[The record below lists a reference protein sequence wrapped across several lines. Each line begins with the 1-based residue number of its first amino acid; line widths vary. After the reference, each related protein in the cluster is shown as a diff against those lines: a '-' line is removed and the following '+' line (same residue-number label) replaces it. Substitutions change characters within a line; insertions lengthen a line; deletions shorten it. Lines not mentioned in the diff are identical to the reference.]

1 MIRTTLLT
9 KVTMSNPTLT
19 QSPPMLHSL
28 YEADFYAW
36 TQTQAGLLRQGDWQQ
51 VDLVNVIE
59 EIEDLGRQERQQL
72 RNRLA
77 VLLGHLLKWQFQ
89 PNHRSKSW
97 QATIREQRRR
107 LSLLLEESPSL
118 EPYLNEAI
126 AIAYELGT
134 DLVVP
139 ETPLDY
145 SDLPPNCSY
154 AIEQILNA
162 KFWPE

>member
-1 MIRTTLLT
+1 MQA
-9 KVTMSNPTLT
+9 KVTMSQTLPTH
-19 QSPPMLHSL
+19 SPPLILSL

-36 TQTQAGLLRQGDWQQ
+36 TQTQAALLRQGNWYQ

-89 PNHRSKSW
+89 PDHRSKSW

-107 LSLLLEESPSL
+107 LMLLLEESPSL
-118 EPYLNEAI
+118 QPYLPEAI
-126 AIAYELGT
+126 AVAYELGT
-134 DLVVP
+134 DLVVQ

-145 SDLPPNCSY
+145 SDLPDHCPY
-154 AIEQILNA
+154 AIEQILSA
-162 KFWPE
+162 EFWPE